1 MIIGWGADE
10 GHRGEARFRKRM
22 ADLLSDAELARRV
35 QFTGVVDN
43 VAEYLRAS
51 DVFLFAS
58 DREGFPNAILEA
70 MASGLPSVTTPFL
83 GWAEDFGEP
92 GRQYLLADRNP
103 RALAAA
109 VGEIL
114 DEPALRG
121 QLASE
126 AVRWIRESMRLE
138 DTLDRFASR
147 YQDLSQPGAAR
158 DAPPDS
164 SGRSSRR

>member
-1 MIIGWGADE
+1 M
-10 GHRGEARFRKRM
+10 
-22 ADLLSDAELARRV
+22 
-35 QFTGVVDN
+35 DN

-70 MASGLPSVTTPFL
+70 MASGLPTVTTPFL

-109 VGEIL
+109 VGQIL

-121 QLASE
+121 RLAGE

-138 DTLDRFASR
+138 DTLDRFASLYR
-147 YQDLSQPGAAR
+147 ELSQPGASR
-158 DAPPDS
+158 GAPSDPLT
-164 SGRSSRR
+164 